1 MFIICS
7 NNLTKLFIACGSLA
21 INGYGATWDVADM
34 DNTFEVVCWSEVLSL
49 VTLGLLEIKVDCPV
63 ALRLR
68 SLEGSDIDLE
78 VSMELF

>member
-1 MFIICS
+1 
-7 NNLTKLFIACGSLA
+7 
-21 INGYGATWDVADM
+21 M
-34 DNTFEVVCWSEVLSL
+34 DNTFEVVCWSEVLGL
-49 VTLGLLEIKVDCPV
+49 VTLGLLEIKVDCSV